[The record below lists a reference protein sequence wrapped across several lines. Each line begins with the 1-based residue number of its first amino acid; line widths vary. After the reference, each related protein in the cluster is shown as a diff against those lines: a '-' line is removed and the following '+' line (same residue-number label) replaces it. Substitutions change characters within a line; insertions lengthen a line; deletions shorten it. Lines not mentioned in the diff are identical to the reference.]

1 MNIIIK
7 ATQLDLTPSIRE
19 YIETKIGSLDHFMTR
34 FEDQSE
40 VKVEVE
46 IARTTNHHRHGDIFQ
61 AEANLHLP
69 RKTLRAE
76 HSDSDIHAAI
86 DIVKDKLHKEIIK
99 YKELATD
106 HRPEKAE

>member
-7 ATQLDLTPSIRE
+7 AIKLDLTPSIRE
-19 YIETKIGSLDHFMTR
+19 YIETKIGSLDHFLTR
-34 FEDQSE
+34 FEGQSE
-40 VKVEVE
+40 IKAEVE

-69 RKTLRAE
+69 HKTLRAE

-106 HRPEKAE
+106 HRQNA